1 MGQVKNGSSAAAK
14 SLVHLAA
21 ADLKRLP
28 RPRGGFE
35 AFAESLVTLAQKKAG
50 TWRIP
55 GFDAEATLAEL
66 AAYRELE
73 PVVSA
78 AQQQLA
84 MAQETRLLH
93 GSNAWRTTLRLYHFA
108 QAAAPDDPDIQF
120 AIAAFEAFMKRR
132 PKRSK
137 KPTTP
142 PATPP
147 TTPVAT

>member
-1 MGQVKNGSSAAAK
+1 MGQVKNGSSAAER
-14 SLVHLAA
+14 SLVHVSAA
-21 ADLKRLP
+21 EVKRLP

-35 AFAESLVTLAQKKAG
+35 TYAETLIALVQKKSG

-93 GSNAWRTTLRLYHFA
+93 GSNAWRVTLRLYQYA

-120 AIAAFEAFMKRR
+120 AIAAFEAFMKNGRR
-132 PKRSK
+132 K
-137 KPTTP
+137 KKVLTTP